1 MKAVHINNGELR
13 LEEVEQPV
21 PVGSE
26 LLVRVVSAGLNGADL
41 LQARG
46 LYPPPPGYPP
56 DIPGLE
62 FAGTVVAA
70 GPRATRFHL
79 GAEVMGIVGG
89 AGQAEY
95 VLIEES
101 TAVAVPS
108 ELPLEL
114 AGGFPET
121 FFTAYD
127 AIFLQA
133 GLKMG
138 DKICIHGGAGGV
150 GVAAIQLA
158 VACGAIVTTTVRS
171 LQHHERLAQ
180 LGARVIEPSQFS
192 GSGPYDVIL
201 ELVGASNL
209 RSNLEEIGVG
219 GRISII
225 GVGAG
230 ATTEI
235 DLRMLMTRR
244 AQLMGST
251 LRARTTA
258 EKTAVAN
265 RVAAAV
271 LPLIQGGRVNLI
283 VHQSFPA
290 VKVQEAYASFAQGGK
305 FGKILLTF

>member
-1 MKAVHINNGELR
+1 MKAVRINNGELQ

-21 PVGSE
+21 PAGSE

-79 GAEVMGIVGG
+79 GAAVMGIVGG

-101 TAVAVPS
+101 TAIAVPP
-108 ELPLEL
+108 ELPLKL

-127 AIFLQA
+127 AMFLQA
-133 GLKMG
+133 HLRMG
-138 DKICIHGGAGGV
+138 ENICIHGGAGGV

-158 VACGAIVTTTVRS
+158 LACGAVVTTTVRG
-171 LQHHERLAQ
+171 LQHHERLTQ
-180 LGARVIEPSQFS
+180 LGAKVIEPSQFS

-209 RSNLEEIGVG
+209 PSNLEEIGVE

-225 GVGAG
+225 GIGAG
-230 ATTEI
+230 AKTEI

-244 AQLMGST
+244 ARLMGST
-251 LRARTTA
+251 LRARSTA
-258 EKTAVAN
+258 EKTALAT
-265 RVAAAV
+265 RVAASI
-271 LPLIQGGRVNLI
+271 LPLIQAGKVNVI

-290 VKVQEAYASFAQGGK
+290 AKVQEAYASFAQGGK
-305 FGKILLTF
+305 MGKILLTF

>member
-138 DKICIHGGAGGV
+138 DRICIHGGAGGV

-235 DLRMLMTRR
+235 DLRMLMARR

-258 EKTAVAN
+258 EKTVVAN

-290 VKVQEAYASFAQGGK
+290 VRVQEAYASFAQGGK
-305 FGKILLTF
+305 LGKILLTF